1 MSVFISEFAP
11 NHCIRNDVIEPEKI
25 VLDEDADEVGL
36 MTQSGSLGILPGHI
50 PLAVHLK
57 EGDMTYIKD
66 KKIKI
71 VSIKGG
77 FARVLPDSVTVFT
90 Y

>member
-1 MSVFISEFAP
+1 MPIK
-11 NHCIRNDVIEPEKI
+11 IRVIEPEKI
-25 VLDEDADEVGL
+25 IVENDADEVGL
-36 MTQSGSLGILPGHI
+36 ITQEGCLGILPGHV

-57 EGDMTYIKD
+57 EGEVTYIIN
-66 KKIKI
+66 KKMQS
-71 VSIKGG
+71 VRIKGG

>member
-1 MSVFISEFAP
+1 MQIKL
-11 NHCIRNDVIEPEKI
+11 RVIEPEKI

-50 PLAVHLK
+50 PLAAHLK

-66 KKIKI
+66 KTVKT
-71 VSIKGG
+71 VRIKGG

>member
-1 MSVFISEFAP
+1 MQIKL
-11 NHCIRNDVIEPEKI
+11 RVIEPEKVI
-25 VLDEDADEVGL
+25 VEKDADEIGL
-36 MTQSGSLGILPGHI
+36 MTQEGCLGILPGHI

-57 EGDMTYIKD
+57 EGEVSYITG
-66 KKIKI
+66 KKTER
-71 VSIKGG
+71 VRIKGG

>member
-1 MSVFISEFAP
+1 MPIKLR
-11 NHCIRNDVIEPEKI
+11 IIEPERI
-25 VLDEDADEVGL
+25 IAEAQVQEVSL
-36 MTQSGSLGILPGHI
+36 LSQEGSLGVLPGHI

-57 EGDMTYIKD
+57 QGEVSFIKD
-66 KKIKI
+66 KKTEK